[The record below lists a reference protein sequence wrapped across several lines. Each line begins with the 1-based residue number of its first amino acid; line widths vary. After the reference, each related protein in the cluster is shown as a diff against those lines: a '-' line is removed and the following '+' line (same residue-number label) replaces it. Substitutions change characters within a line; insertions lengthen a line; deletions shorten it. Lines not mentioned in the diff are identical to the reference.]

1 MDQFSNDVAA
11 NPNDTEETIWH
22 FLSNARYKATVGR
35 QRPADAVAA
44 ARRELLPIG
53 HESRPVMRTAMA
65 LFAGTG
71 TPEALAGLAGT
82 DPHTNAYFYSNL
94 YLGLYLE
101 AIGRTEES
109 RGAIVRAATSTYG

>member
-1 MDQFSNDVAA
+1 MS
-11 NPNDTEETIWH
+11 P
-22 FLSNARYKATVGR
+22 LLKAV
-35 QRPADAVAA
+35 VE
-44 ARRELLPIG
+44 RR
-53 HESRPVMRTAMA
+53 

-109 RGAIVRAATSTYG
+109 RG